1 MSLAIRKGLYAKLA
15 GTGAVTTL
23 LATSTS
29 IFHGQAPPDAAYPYI
44 ILNKQSNSRTRSFN
58 ATAFEAETWMVKAVD
73 RNTTS
78 DTAEAIRNAVDTAL
92 TNGTI
97 TVTGRTLQDLYPTGD
112 IDYLETEGDQTY
124 RHHGQ
129 LYRIVTS

>member
-1 MSLAIRKGLYAKLA
+1 MSTAIRKGLYAKL
-15 GTGAVTTL
+15 TSTNAVTSQ

-29 IFHGQAPPDAAYPYI
+29 VFHGQAPPNAAYPYI
-44 ILNKQSNSRTRSFN
+44 ILNKQSNRRTRAFN
-58 ATAFEAETWMVKAVD
+58 EVAFEAETWMVKAVD

-78 DTAEAIRNAVDTAL
+78 DRAEAIRNAVATAL

-97 TVTGRTLQDLYPTGD
+97 TASGRTIQDIFPTSD

-124 RHHGQ
+124 RHHGLLFQ
-129 LYRIVTS
+129 IVTS